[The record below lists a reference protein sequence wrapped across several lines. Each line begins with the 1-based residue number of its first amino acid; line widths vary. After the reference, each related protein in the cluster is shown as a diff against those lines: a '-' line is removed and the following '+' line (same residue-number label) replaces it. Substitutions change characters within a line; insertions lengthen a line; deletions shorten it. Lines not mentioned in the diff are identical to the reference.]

1 MNKQFSWLSN
11 RLLTAGLLLVAP
23 AAALAGDTLWR
34 DDTTAI
40 IADKRAARVGDLLT
54 IVVQQNTSTTKD
66 NNTKTAKESKYDAS
80 IDSFLFSPS
89 ASHLATKGGK
99 LPAMKFGATSGFQ
112 GGGSINNKETMEDRI
127 TVRVVDTQPNGQLVI
142 EGTRQ
147 TSFGSENLDVILRG
161 TVRPEDISANNTVF
175 SYNVADANIKFVSK
189 GAVTD
194 SQKKGLG
201 TKILDK
207 ISPF

>member
-1 MNKQFSWLSN
+1 MNKQLSWLSS
-11 RLLTAGLLLVAP
+11 GLFSVCMFAAAP
-23 AAALAGDTLWR
+23 AAVAGDTLWR
-34 DDTTAI
+34 DDVTPI

-54 IVVQQNTSTTKD
+54 IVVQQNTSTSKD
-66 NNTKTAKESKYDAS
+66 NNTKTSKESKYDAS

-99 LPAMKFGATSGFQ
+99 LPAMKFGANSGFQ

-127 TVRVVDTQPNGQLVI
+127 TVRVVDTQPNGQLII

-147 TSFGSENLDVILRG
+147 TAFGSEMLDVILRG

-175 SYNVADANIKFVSK
+175 SYNVADATIKFVSK
-189 GAVTD
+189 GTVSD
-194 SQKKGLG
+194 SQRKGLG
-201 TKILDK
+201 TKIMDK
-207 ISPF
+207 LSPF